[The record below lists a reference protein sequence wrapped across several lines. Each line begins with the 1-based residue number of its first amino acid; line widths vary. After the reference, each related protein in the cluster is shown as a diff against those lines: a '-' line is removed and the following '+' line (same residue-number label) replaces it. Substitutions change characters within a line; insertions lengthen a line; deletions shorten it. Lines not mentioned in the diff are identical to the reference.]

1 MFDTRL
7 ATKDTDALSE
17 GNNLYYTTARWD
29 SEMASA
35 TTADLTE
42 NVSNM
47 YYTTARW
54 DTKMAA
60 ADTADLTENA
70 SNLYWTTA
78 RGEAM
83 FATQQA
89 ASSTTDL
96 SEGGNLYFTDE
107 RVDDRLN
114 AMLTAGSNITLT
126 YDDVANTMTIT
137 GEVEDNFANNTTA
150 DLAEDSSNL
159 YYTTARWDTK
169 MSAADTADLTEGT
182 NLYYTTARW
191 DNKMAAADTADLT
204 ENASNLYWTT
214 ARGEAMFDTRLA
226 TKDTADLAENASN
239 LYYTDARADARIT
252 NALKDEDDMVSD
264 SSTHVPSQQSVVAY
278 VASQIATKD
287 NTDEMTEGTNN
298 LYYTTARWDTKMSAA
313 DTADLTEGTNL
324 YYTTARWDN
333 KMAAA
338 DTADLTEGTNLYYT
352 TARWD
357 NKMAAADT
365 ADLAENASNLYYTDA
380 RADARITNALKDED
394 DMSSDSNTHVPT
406 QQSVKAY
413 VDAQILTEDN
423 TDEIVEGTNNL
434 YYTTARWDT
443 AFGTATTT
451 GLTEGSNKYYTDA
464 RADARTAVSTTANKL
479 VWEAYADQSETDA
492 ETTAAATAESKDIAR
507 MVTSDAYAD
516 ASETAAIAS
525 AEAKDAVRAT
535 AANTYADA
543 AVSTFESSL
552 THFHSALQT
561 VTTSQETD
569 NATSSTDF
577 TFSELTNARHYS
589 LYINR
594 MLMRASEYSVSGTTV
609 TIITGILALDDE
621 LEVTGFSS

>member
-1 MFDTRL
+1 
-7 ATKDTDALSE
+7 
-17 GNNLYYTTARWD
+17 
-29 SEMASA
+29 
-35 TTADLTE
+35 
-42 NVSNM
+42 
-47 YYTTARW
+47 
-54 DTKMAA
+54 
-60 ADTADLTENA
+60 
-70 SNLYWTTA
+70 
-78 RGEAM
+78 
-83 FATQQA
+83 
-89 ASSTTDL
+89 
-96 SEGGNLYFTDE
+96 
-107 RVDDRLN
+107 
-114 AMLTAGSNITLT
+114 
-126 YDDVANTMTIT
+126 
-137 GEVEDNFANNTTA
+137 
-150 DLAEDSSNL
+150 
-159 YYTTARWDTK
+159 
-169 MSAADTADLTEGT
+169 
-182 NLYYTTARW
+182 
-191 DNKMAAADTADLT
+191 
-204 ENASNLYWTT
+204 
-214 ARGEAMFDTRLA
+214 MFDTRLA

-287 NTDEMTEGTNN
+287 NTDEMTEGTN
-298 LYYTTARWDTKMSAA
+298 
-313 DTADLTEGTNL
+313 NL